1 MEKTL
6 KQNKMGAM
14 PIPKLMLNMGV
25 PMMIS
30 MMIQALYNVV
40 DTYFVSQIPD
50 TAAIAEMG
58 DKAINALTLSSPIQ
72 MLMIALMVGI
82 GIPSNTLMA
91 KSLGRGDRERANRVA
106 GNALT
111 LTVCI
116 YVLFLLFGL
125 FAAPAFIR
133 SQTKD
138 PVIAEMGIT
147 YLRIVTIFSMGGIG
161 NMGIEK
167 VEMGCGNTKATM
179 AAQITGA
186 VTNMVLDPIFIF
198 GWLGLP
204 AMGVRGAAVAT
215 VIGQCFAC
223 LVLVYAHF
231 VRNKS
236 VDHGLKYLRPDKG
249 ILKTVFAI
257 GLPATIMQILTP
269 IMSYGM
275 NLILGAFSTWAVTA
289 FGVYY
294 KLQYFVYMAGWG
306 LNNASIAITS
316 FNFGA
321 KSRERLNKSI
331 QCAVGYVMIIMVV
344 GFGLLQ
350 IFARQLVGLF
360 AIAPESA
367 DFCIHAVRIAS
378 WGLLL
383 GGINVIL
390 PGICQ
395 ALGNG
400 VYSLIVS
407 ALRYVV
413 VLLPLVF
420 AFSRTSAAGT
430 LVWAAFP
437 FAELAAFCV
446 AVILTRRL
454 YRQRV
459 GSQGDFAG

>member
-6 KQNKMGAM
+6 KQNKMGTM

-50 TAAIAEMG
+50 TAAVTQMG
-58 DKAINALTLSSPIQ
+58 DKAINALTLASPIQ

-91 KSLGRGDRERANRVA
+91 RSLGRGDREQANRVA

-111 LTVCI
+111 LSGCI

-125 FAAPAFIR
+125 FAAEWFIGT
-133 SQTKD
+133 QTDD
-138 PVIAEMGIT
+138 PVIAEMGTT
-147 YLRIVTIFSMGGIG
+147 YLRIVTVFCMGGIG

-179 AAQITGA
+179 AAQMTGA
-186 VTNMVLDPIFIF
+186 VTNMILDPIFIF
-198 GWLGLP
+198 GYFGLP
-204 AMGVRGAAVAT
+204 AMGVKGAAIAT

-231 VRNKS
+231 FRNKS
-236 VDHGLKYLRPDKG
+236 VDHALKYLRPDKG
-249 ILKTVFAI
+249 ILKSVFAV

-275 NLILGAFSTWAVTA
+275 NLILGALSTWAVTA

-321 KSRERLNKSI
+321 KMKDRLNRSI
-331 QCAVGYVMIIMVV
+331 QCAVGYVMIIMVA
-344 GFGLLQ
+344 GFALLQ
-350 IFARQLVGLF
+350 IFARPLVGLF
-360 AIAPESA
+360 AIAPESS
-367 DFCIHAVRIAS
+367 DFCIQALRIAS

-400 VYSLIVS
+400 VYSLIIS

-413 VLLPLVF
+413 VLLPVVF
-420 AFSRTSAAGT
+420 VFSQTSVADT
-430 LVWAAFP
+430 LVWAAIP
-437 FAELAAFCV
+437 IAEIAAFCV
-446 AVILTRRL
+446 AVVLTWRL
-454 YRQRV
+454 YKRRV
-459 GSQGDFAG
+459 GTLNGSAG

>member
-1 MEKTL
+1 MEQTL
-6 KQNKMGAM
+6 KQNKMGTM
-14 PIPKLMLNMGV
+14 PVPKLMLNMGV

-50 TAAIAEMG
+50 TAAVAEMG

-91 KSLGRGDRERANRVA
+91 KSLGKGDREQANRVA

-111 LTVCI
+111 LSACI

-138 PVIAEMGIT
+138 PVIAEMGTT
-147 YLRIVTIFSMGGIG
+147 YLRIVTVFCFGGIG

-179 AAQITGA
+179 AAQLTGA
-186 VTNMVLDPIFIF
+186 VTNMILDPIFIF
-198 GWLGLP
+198 GWFGLP
-204 AMGVRGAAVAT
+204 AMGVKGAAIAT

-236 VDHGLKYLRPDKG
+236 VDHGMKYLKPDKAV
-249 ILKTVFAI
+249 LKTVVAV

-321 KSRERLNKSI
+321 GAKGRLNRSI
-331 QCAVGYVMIIMVV
+331 RCAVGYMIIIMVA
-344 GFGLLQ
+344 GFALLQ
-350 IFARQLVGLF
+350 IFARPLVGLF
-360 AIAPESA
+360 AVAPETA
-367 DFCIHAVRIAS
+367 QFCIRALRIAS
-378 WGLLL
+378 WGLLF

-400 VYSLIVS
+400 VYSLIIS

-420 AFSRTSAAGT
+420 VFSRTGMAGT

-437 FAELAAFCV
+437 MAETVAFCV

-459 GSQGDFAG
+459 GTRNGSV